1 MNLLR
6 TKEAAAILK
15 LQPQTLRGL
24 RSRGGGPVFVPL
36 SIEPDRLAEED
47 LRAWIE
53 SRKAEEQRRQAPAA
67 SREKAATAM
76 STTKTAAPA

>member
-6 TKEAAAILK
+6 TTEAAAILK

-24 RSRGGGPVFVPL
+24 RSRGGGPVFVRL
-36 SIEPDRLAEED
+36 SINRIAYAEED

-53 SRKAEEQRRQAPAA
+53 SRKRKSTADPSPGRAA
-67 SREKAATAM
+67 
-76 STTKTAAPA
+76 